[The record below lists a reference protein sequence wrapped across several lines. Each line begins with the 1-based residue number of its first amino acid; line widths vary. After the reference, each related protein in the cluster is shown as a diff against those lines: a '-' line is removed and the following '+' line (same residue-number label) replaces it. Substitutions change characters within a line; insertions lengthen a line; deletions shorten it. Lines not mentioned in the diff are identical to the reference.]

1 MYVLNDHN
9 SYVSRCDNSYF
20 CIMELKQ
27 KAICIYG
34 ASSSRIADTYMDDAF
49 AVGELIARK
58 GYALVSGGGRGGLMA
73 SAIDGALSAG
83 GEAIGVLPE
92 FMIEKEW
99 HHLSLTRM
107 ITCPDMHTRKRTMA
121 EMSSGVIALP
131 GGVGTLDELMEIITW
146 RQLSLYKGNIV
157 ILNTNGFY
165 DPLFEMLDRIA
176 RQRFMRPSRKKL
188 WSVATTP
195 EEAVEAATK

>member
-1 MYVLNDHN
+1 
-9 SYVSRCDNSYF
+9 
-20 CIMELKQ
+20 MELQ
-27 KAICIYG
+27 HKAICIYG
-34 ASSSRIADTYMDDAF
+34 ASSSRVADVYRDDAF
-49 AVGELIARK
+49 TVGVLIARK

-73 SAIDGALSAG
+73 SAIEGALSAD

-92 FMIEKEW
+92 FMVEKEW
-99 HHLSLTRM
+99 HHLALTRM
-107 ITCPDMHTRKRTMA
+107 ITCPDMHTRKRIMA
-121 EMSSGVIALP
+121 EMSDGVIALP

-146 RQLSLYKGNIV
+146 RQLGLYKGNIV

-165 DPLFEMLDRIA
+165 DPLFEMLDRIS

-188 WSVATTP
+188 WSVAATP

>member
-1 MYVLNDHN
+1 
-9 SYVSRCDNSYF
+9 
-20 CIMELKQ
+20 MELQ
-27 KAICIYG
+27 NKAICIYG
-34 ASSSRIADTYMDDAF
+34 ASSSRIAEVYHRDAF

-58 GYALVSGGGRGGLMA
+58 GYSLVSGGGRGGLMA
-73 SAIDGALSAG
+73 AAIDGALSAG
-83 GEAIGVLPE
+83 GAAIGVLPE
-92 FMIEKEW
+92 FMVEREW
-99 HHLSLTRM
+99 HHLSLTEM
-107 ITCPDMHTRKRTMA
+107 ILCPDMHTRKRTMA

-176 RQRFMRPSRKKL
+176 RQHFMRPSRKRL
-188 WSVATTP
+188 WFVANTP
-195 EEAVEAATK
+195 EEAVEAAIK